1 MKALHPIRA
10 NWLFEAFEISNLF
23 FVKEG
28 KITLLTF
35 AIILKTCFFISIQ
48 FYLKF
53 TENK

>member
-1 MKALHPIRA
+1 MKALQPMIV
-10 NWLFEAFEISNLF
+10 NWLFEALEISNLF

-28 KITLLTF
+28 KITLFIF
-35 AIILKTCFFISIQ
+35 AIILKTCFFINIK

>member
-1 MKALHPIRA
+1 MKALQPMIV
-10 NWLFEAFEISNLF
+10 NWLLEALEISNLF

-28 KITLLTF
+28 KRTLFTF
-35 AIILKTCFFISIQ
+35 AIILKTCFFINIK